1 MVDERMMHLFSLIA
15 EQVSDKQELFDNE
28 GKIMAAL
35 VESGCHLHEVDA
47 AITLMQSLA
56 RARTEDIFLHSG
68 PGRPT
73 GMRAM
78 NRQER
83 VRFTTEAF
91 GFVSRLSLLGIISED
106 RREEILERAMDL
118 YPERIELSQIKTLV
132 AFTLF
137 SGEDMRGNPVVAR
150 DVAWN

>member
-1 MVDERMMHLFSLIA
+1 
-15 EQVSDKQELFDNE
+15 
-28 GKIMAAL
+28 
-35 VESGCHLHEVDA
+35 
-47 AITLMQSLA
+47 
-56 RARTEDIFLHSG
+56 
-68 PGRPT
+68 
-73 GMRAM
+73 MRAM
-78 NRQER
+78 SRQER

-106 RREEILERAMDL
+106 RREEVLERAMDV

>member
-15 EQVSDKQELFDNE
+15 EQVRDKQELFDNE
-28 GKIMAAL
+28 GKIVAAL
-35 VESGCHLHEVDA
+35 VDSGCHLHEADA

-56 RARTEDIFLHSG
+56 GDRTGDIFMRSG
-68 PGRPT
+68 PGRTT

-78 NRQER
+78 SRQER
-83 VRFTTEAF
+83 IRFTTEAF

-106 RREEILERAMDL
+106 RREEILERALDV

-150 DVAWN
+150 DTAWN

>member
-35 VESGCHLHEVDA
+35 VDCGCLLHEADA
-47 AITLMQSLA
+47 ALTLMQHLVQKETDDMFLRSETG
-56 RARTEDIFLHSG
+56 RTK
-68 PGRPT
+68 

-83 VRFTTEAF
+83 IRFTTEAF
-91 GFVSRLSLLGIISED
+91 GFVSRLSLLGIISGD
-106 RREEILERAMDL
+106 RREEILEKAMDM

-137 SGEDMRGNPVVAR
+137 SGEDLRGNPLLAR